1 MHRLFRPIRLVTI
14 LLIAIT
20 TSVCSAQSPK
30 PAEPQ
35 GAWKIT
41 VAQETEPGERLVVS
55 GTVFDSAGAPL
66 AGASVYVYHTDINGH
81 YSGETTNSSNPRLNG
96 TMRTN
101 AQGRY
106 EFETIKPGPYP
117 SARVPAHIHFV
128 VNAPGHKQKIFEIVF
143 EGDGFINDEIRN
155 DAKNEDGM
163 FSIRAL
169 QKDKDG
175 KLRCVQDIK
184 LRGQ

>member
-1 MHRLFRPIRLVTI
+1 MQKLFRSISLLSI
-14 LLIAIT
+14 LIVVAF

-30 PAEPQ
+30 LAEPQ
-35 GAWKIT
+35 AAWKIT
-41 VAQETEPGERLVVS
+41 VAPESEPGQRLVVS
-55 GTVFDSAGAPL
+55 GTVFDGSGSPL

-101 AQGRY
+101 PQGRY

-143 EGDGFINDEIRN
+143 EGDEFIGDQIRN
-155 DAKNEDGM
+155 DAKNEDGV
-163 FSIRAL
+163 FSIRPL

-184 LRGQ
+184 LRR